1 MLKTPWRHFFPLRGF
16 VTNWPS
22 NQTGN
27 GHWLN
32 VKRSWTVIV
41 KSRDIYQNLIEWI
54 QSNSTRGLRSIMLI
68 FTLVSIMVLGID
80 SSYIHSW
87 TADYNCIHIDN
98 GGTITW
104 MNKVIGQLSGALK
117 APDTDTPWLTCE
129 VLQVTECIANNEEI
143 FKFLLKGSFGLLVSI
158 QRFSFS

>member
-1 MLKTPWRHFFPLRGF
+1 
-16 VTNWPS
+16 
-22 NQTGN
+22 
-27 GHWLN
+27 
-32 VKRSWTVIV
+32 
-41 KSRDIYQNLIEWI
+41 
-54 QSNSTRGLRSIMLI
+54 
-68 FTLVSIMVLGID
+68 MVLGID

-87 TADYNCIHIDN
+87 TADYNCIHNDN

-129 VLQVTECIANNEEI
+129 VLQVTECVANNEEI
-143 FKFLLKGSFGLLVSI
+143 FKFFLKGSFGLLVSI